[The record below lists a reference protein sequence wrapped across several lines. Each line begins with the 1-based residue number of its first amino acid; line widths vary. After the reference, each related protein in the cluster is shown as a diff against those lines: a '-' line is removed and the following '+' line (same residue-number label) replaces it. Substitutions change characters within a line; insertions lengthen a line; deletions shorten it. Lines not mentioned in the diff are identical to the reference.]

1 MELYKFINE
10 NEIKKYKGGFVVI
23 DNVIFTNPSEKK
35 VKEAG
40 YKELKDADKPEY
52 DEATKCLSISYK
64 EADDC
69 IEKVYCVVPL
79 VENEVQEV

>member
-23 DNVIFTNPSEKK
+23 DNIIYTNPSEEK

-40 YKELKDADKPEY
+40 YKELKDTTKPEFDETTQCLNTTYADKIDY
-52 DEATKCLSISYK
+52 
-64 EADDC
+64 
-69 IEKVYCVVPL
+69 IEIVYTVMPI
-79 VENEVQEV
+79 VEEIE